1 MSSDARIQPD
11 PLERLR
17 SALLDRSWS
26 YDFLDTYVSY
36 VDENR
41 HEEEVFCLLAL
52 NSEDPGPAAAGGFA
66 GRNLRDSYEAMSSIE
81 RLDLRQSW
89 HERARR
95 EAFRHDE
102 LRTRLSW
109 RYYV

>member
-1 MSSDARIQPD
+1 MSSDARMQPD

-26 YDFLDTYVSY
+26 YDFLDTYVSH
-36 VDENR
+36 VDEDR
-41 HEEEVFCLLAL
+41 HEEEIFCLLAFK
-52 NSEDPGPAAAGGFA
+52 SEDSGPATDGDFA
-66 GRNLRDSYEAMSSIE
+66 GRNLRDSYEAMSSVE
-81 RLDLRQSW
+81 RLNLRRSW

-95 EAFRHDE
+95 EAFRHDD
-102 LRTRLSW
+102 LRMRLSW